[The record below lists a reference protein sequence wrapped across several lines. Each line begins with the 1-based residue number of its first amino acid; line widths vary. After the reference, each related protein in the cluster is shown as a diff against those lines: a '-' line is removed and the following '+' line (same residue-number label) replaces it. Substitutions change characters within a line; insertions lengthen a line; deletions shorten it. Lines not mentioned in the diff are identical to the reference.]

1 MQQFIAN
8 YGYLIFLVAI
18 FAVRYLVMFR
28 PQRKRE
34 KEVKQLRNNL
44 EVGDVVVTECGIVG
58 RVISTKDIDTVTIE
72 TGADKT
78 RLKFKRWAVISKED
92 QQ

>member
-18 FAVRYLVMFR
+18 FAVMYLVMFR

-58 RVISTKDIDTVTIE
+58 RVISTEDIDTVTIE

>member
-18 FAVRYLVMFR
+18 FAVMYLVMFR